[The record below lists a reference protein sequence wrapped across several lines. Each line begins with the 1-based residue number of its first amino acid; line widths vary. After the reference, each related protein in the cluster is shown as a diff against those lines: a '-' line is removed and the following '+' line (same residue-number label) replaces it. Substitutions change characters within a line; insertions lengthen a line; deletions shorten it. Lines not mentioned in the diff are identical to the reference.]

1 MNTIPMASV
10 HILSLVLLKII
21 AMREGVCMRSYRLKI
36 RYNKF
41 KIKQSYLSGHRE
53 DGTTQLILYRD
64 EMDYGDM
71 KKWLEETQQA
81 MIGRKIGKYA

>member
-1 MNTIPMASV
+1 MNTTLMASLHV
-10 HILSLVLLKII
+10 LSLVLLKML
-21 AMREGVCMRSYRLKI
+21 ALLEGVCMRSYRLKI
-36 RYNKF
+36 RYNNF
-41 KIKQSYLSGHRE
+41 TIKQSYLSGHRE

-71 KKWLEETQQA
+71 KEWLEETQQS